1 VTGLG
6 VLAPNGH
13 GVDAF
18 EHALREGKSGIRFV
32 PKMKELNFGC
42 QVAGIPENVQETAA
56 RYFPPSLV
64 SNMNEHTTMAAI
76 AAVDCWTDAGFEIP
90 DPKDGPVDGDTGLTL
105 GTGMGSPEM
114 ADLFLP
120 LVASGN
126 IRRLGSSMAE
136 RTMCSSA
143 AARVSGLLG
152 IGGEVTMNSN
162 ACATGTQ
169 SLLDGWQKIRSS
181 YLQRVLVGAAE
192 GSSCYNWAPFDA
204 IRVLARNYNHAPE
217 RASRPMSASAN
228 GFVPASGAGMMLLE
242 SLDSALAR
250 NAKIYAE
257 VLGGFQ
263 NCGAQRN
270 GGSMTLANASRAQL
284 CIQRSLC
291 VAGVKGSEVDLVN
304 GHLTSTAG
312 DVLEVKNLLAALDLP
327 AERFPFIN
335 STLSLTGH
343 SLGAAGTLSSIAA
356 VVQLHKGFVHGS
368 VNCDDLHPEL
378 SEIAASIPHSTL
390 ERDIRVL
397 MKTSFGFGDV
407 NASVLFRKWTC

>member
-1 VTGLG
+1 MTGLG